1 MNERKDYILGV
12 DLGGTNIKAAAYRL
26 ESYEKVGEKRLPTQV
41 EGGWEHVLGRVL
53 AALEELLQQMPRER
67 VLCVG
72 MGVPGLLDIEA
83 GVSRFSPNFP
93 QWEDVPVAAW
103 LGERLGLP
111 VFIDN
116 DVRVNLYGEWL
127 FGAGR
132 GLENLVLLT
141 LGTGLGSGIVLDG
154 RVLYGATASAGEIG
168 HMNMFRQGRPCKC
181 GSSGCLGRY
190 VSALGMVRTLRE
202 KLEAGAPSVI
212 REWVGDDWGKITAQ
226 MVSDAYDAGDATA
239 RAVLEETGEL
249 LGFGLV
255 NVINLFNP
263 QAIVVGGGMSAAG
276 ERLLGP
282 ARRVVESHALAIS
295 RAGCEIVTAQL
306 GDAAGMLGAA
316 VYGARRVGEGARM

>member
-1 MNERKDYILGV
+1 M
-12 DLGGTNIKAAAYRL
+12 
-26 ESYEKVGEKRLPTQV
+26 

-53 AALEELLQQMPRER
+53 AALEELLRQTPRER

-103 LGERLGLP
+103 LE
-111 VFIDN
+111 
-116 DVRVNLYGEWL
+116 
-127 FGAGR
+127 
-132 GLENLVLLT
+132 
-141 LGTGLGSGIVLDG
+141 
-154 RVLYGATASAGEIG
+154 
-168 HMNMFRQGRPCKC
+168 
-181 GSSGCLGRY
+181 
-190 VSALGMVRTLRE
+190 
-202 KLEAGAPSVI
+202 
-212 REWVGDDWGKITAQ
+212 
-226 MVSDAYDAGDATA
+226 
-239 RAVLEETGEL
+239 
-249 LGFGLV
+249 
-255 NVINLFNP
+255 
-263 QAIVVGGGMSAAG
+263 

>member
-1 MNERKDYILGV
+1 MKDYILGV

-53 AALEELLQQMPRER
+53 AALEELLRQMPRER

-168 HMNMFRQGRPCKC
+168 HMNMFRQQRLPGPVRLRPGHGAHVAGKAGGR
-181 GSSGCLGRY
+181 R
-190 VSALGMVRTLRE
+190 
-202 KLEAGAPSVI
+202 
-212 REWVGDDWGKITAQ
+212 AQ
-226 MVSDAYDAGDATA
+226 RHPG
-239 RAVLEETGEL
+239 
-249 LGFGLV
+249 
-255 NVINLFNP
+255 
-263 QAIVVGGGMSAAG
+263 VGGGRLGENHRPDGLRRLRRRGRHRPGRPGGDRRAAG
-276 ERLLGP
+276 LWPGKRDKPL
-282 ARRVVESHALAIS
+282 
-295 RAGCEIVTAQL
+295 
-306 GDAAGMLGAA
+306 
-316 VYGARRVGEGARM
+316 